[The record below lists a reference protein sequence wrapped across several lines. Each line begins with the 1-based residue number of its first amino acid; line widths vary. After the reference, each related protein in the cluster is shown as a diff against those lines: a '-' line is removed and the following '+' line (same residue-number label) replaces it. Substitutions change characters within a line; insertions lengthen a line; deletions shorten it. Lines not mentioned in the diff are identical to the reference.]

1 MVRNS
6 FRGYLLDLASLAS
19 ANPSPMFDRNK
30 RDWDEEEKNGKEGL
44 LSNVQFMIVGAFL
57 GVLATVVYYQIAR
70 FWQQYNLSR
79 INNRVIDLERAVPA
93 SSLEDPNK
101 YIFGTEKAQ

>member
-19 ANPSPMFDRNK
+19 ANPNPMFDRNK

-44 LSNVQFMIVGAFL
+44 LSNV
-57 GVLATVVYYQIAR
+57 
-70 FWQQYNLSR
+70 
-79 INNRVIDLERAVPA
+79 
-93 SSLEDPNK
+93 
-101 YIFGTEKAQ
+101 